1 MEIKEMR
8 TRLGWTQKE
17 FANYFEIPLNT
28 LLNWEQ
34 GKRTPP
40 TYLVKLIE
48 DKLVSEQK
56 IEVEK

>member
-1 MEIKEMR
+1 MR